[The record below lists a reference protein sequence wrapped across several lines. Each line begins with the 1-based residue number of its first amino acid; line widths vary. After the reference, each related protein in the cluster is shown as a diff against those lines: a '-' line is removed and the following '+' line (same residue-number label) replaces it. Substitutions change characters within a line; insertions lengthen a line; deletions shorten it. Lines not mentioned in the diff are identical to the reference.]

1 MISAAGPPPKAGANG
16 VQGVGRGASGD
27 GCCDNVGAR
36 AQALIDRVPPCTSE
50 YMPEIFFLKNC
61 RVNNDKI
68 WTCPRFSTDPI
79 WSHCPN
85 PFEIDFT

>member
-16 VQGVGRGASGD
+16 VQGVGQGASGD

-50 YMPEIFFLKNC
+50 YMPEKTAVLTMIKSGHAQGSLQIPFGHIVPTLLK
-61 RVNNDKI
+61 
-68 WTCPRFSTDPI
+68 
-79 WSHCPN
+79 
-85 PFEIDFT
+85 